1 MAKSKNSLC
10 DYAGSFFGLA
20 GSILYGAF
28 KFSTN
33 NRTEIFTVKI
43 KSSFMLP
50 RGNIK
55 VVCVE
60 EKEYNYLN
68 ILFY

>member
-1 MAKSKNSLC
+1 MQGVFLVWP
-10 DYAGSFFGLA
+10 SFFSA
-20 GSILYGAF
+20 YGALEF
-28 KFSTN
+28 CAN
-33 NRTEIFTVKI
+33 NRTEIFTAQI
-43 KSSFMLP
+43 KSRFMLP